1 MGFLSR
7 VLVPHGRRRAG
18 PATSRAAKRAS
29 TPNGATTPKSRT
41 RVGRAMQ
48 PLIPVRARHHQPG
61 HHPRLMIRISG
72 RARRGGRR
80 RSAAR
85 SRRQLIRAPRQA
97 AGWLLGSEPVQSSG
111 PPWVRRAPAR
121 ARWLVWIV
129 TVLVASAV
137 GGALGIAAV
146 FGLAEIART
155 GTAGSV
161 FASAVAGGMV
171 IGTFAVPVADI
182 AVQLIRS
189 WRRRHDTVPTARRG
203 TGDGAL

>member
-7 VLVPHGRRRAG
+7 VLVSHGRRRAG
-18 PATSRAAKRAS
+18 PATTRAIKRLACRYENGSRPGVTVARA
-29 TPNGATTPKSRT
+29 PE
-41 RVGRAMQ
+41 
-48 PLIPVRARHHQPG
+48 
-61 HHPRLMIRISG
+61 LMIRISG
-72 RARRGGRR
+72 QARRAGRR

-97 AGWLLGSEPVQSSG
+97 AGRLLGSEPVQSSG

-121 ARWLVWIV
+121 ARWLIWIV
-129 TVLVASAV
+129 TVLVASAA

-189 WRRRHDTVPTARRG
+189 WRRSHDTVPTARRG
-203 TGDGAL
+203 TGDGAP